1 MPQSINPGGHP
12 VSTQALLFLLAI
24 ILLVLA
30 ALPLPTRGVRLGIL
44 GAAAALTAYAWPLLT
59 A

>member
-1 MPQSINPGGHP
+1 MWTVAGHRSSM
-12 VSTQALLFLLAI
+12 STQALLFLLAI

-30 ALPLPTRGVRLGIL
+30 AFPLPVRGMRLGFL
-44 GAAAALTAYAWPLLT
+44 AAAVALTAYAWPLLT

>member
-1 MPQSINPGGHP
+1 M
-12 VSTQALLFLLAI
+12 STQALLYLLAI

-30 ALPLPTRGVRLGIL
+30 AFPLPVRAIRLGLL
-44 GAAAALTAYAWPLLT
+44 GAAVALLAYAWPLLT

>member
-1 MPQSINPGGHP
+1 M
-12 VSTQALLFLLAI
+12 STQALLFLLAI

-30 ALPLPTRGVRLGIL
+30 ALPLPTRGIRFGML
-44 GAAAALTAYAWPLLT
+44 GAAVALTAYAWPLLT